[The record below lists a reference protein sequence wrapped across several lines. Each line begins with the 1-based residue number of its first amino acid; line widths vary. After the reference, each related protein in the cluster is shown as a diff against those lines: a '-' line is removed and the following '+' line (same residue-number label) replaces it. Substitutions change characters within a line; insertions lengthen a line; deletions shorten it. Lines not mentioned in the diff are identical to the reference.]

1 MTHILTVG
9 LLTVVIAATTTVAA
23 TPSFTITT
31 KRDNDRVEVKI
42 DQNKAILSIRSPF
55 GISDAVIER
64 RGEKWPDAV
73 VIRLYVKGLENFQV
87 SNGKAKLE
95 ASVSSQD
102 AKARLWKDAKE
113 DAPLDAQSSLWM
125 EIRMVGSDGQLAK
138 TIPLQDGY
146 FEMQLPR
153 AFLDGNP
160 KAITMNWVDFY
171 RN

>member
-1 MTHILTVG
+1 
-9 LLTVVIAATTTVAA
+9 
-23 TPSFTITT
+23 
-31 KRDNDRVEVKI
+31 VEVKI
-42 DQNKAILSIRSPF
+42 EQNKAILSIRSPF

-73 VIRLYVKGLENFQV
+73 VIRLYVKGLENLQV

-102 AKARLWKDAKE
+102 AKARLWKDSKE
-113 DAPLDAQSSLWM
+113 DAPLDAKSALWM

-160 KAITMNWVDFY
+160 KVITLNWVDFY